1 MKRATPRLISLIFV
15 IFLLDPASTGQSMH
29 QGQKKAPIS
38 SEEETQAQTGAP
50 LFNNLGNYHHKI
62 TTKSSLAQRYFDQGL
77 ILAYGFNHGEAIRSF
92 KEAARLDPSCGMCYW
107 GVALAL
113 GPNIN
118 KPMEEKDAV
127 KAWKALQ
134 QAETRAVHTS
144 QREQAYINAL
154 AKRYSSQPVADR
166 RPLDVAYANAM
177 RDVMQRY
184 PNDLDAATLFAEA
197 MMDTI
202 PWDYYTEDKRP
213 KPVTDEITKA
223 LESVI
228 ARDPLHPGAN
238 HFYIHAVEASR
249 TPERALPSAA
259 RLGKIAP
266 GAGHLVHMPSHVYLR
281 VGRYHDATLANER
294 AVDADESYI
303 GQCRAQGFYPVAY
316 YPHNQHFLWYTAGM
330 EGRSNLAIETAREID
345 RMNERKNLAEGERF
359 SPLLTLTLARFGRW
373 SEVLAQPRPPG
384 TQLFEAALDH
394 YARGMAHS
402 AKLEFAEAQK
412 ELAALGKV
420 ARDQTTQTLDRP
432 DLPGGKLILLSH
444 YALAGEIA
452 SRRRQ
457 ADEMIK
463 FFTAAIEIEDQLPYM
478 EPPYWHQPV
487 RQLLGA
493 GLLEIEKP
501 VMAETVYRKDLE
513 RHPANGWS
521 LYGLLVS
528 LRAQGKTEEA
538 NDFDKRFREAWQ
550 LADVTLTA
558 SRF

>member
-1 MKRATPRLISLIFV
+1 MKRATSFLISLISV
-15 IFLLDPASTGQSMH
+15 TFLLDHASTAQTIH
-29 QGQKKAPIS
+29 QGQKRALTS
-38 SEEETQAQTGAP
+38 SEQETQPQTGAP

-77 ILAYGFNHGEAIRSF
+77 ILTYGFNHGEAIRSF

-118 KPMEEKDAV
+118 KPMGKKDSL
-127 KAWKALQ
+127 KAWEALQ
-134 QAETRAVHTS
+134 QAEARAESIS

-154 AKRYSSQPVADR
+154 ATRYSPQPVADR
-166 RPLDVAYANAM
+166 RTLDVAYANAM

-202 PWDYYTEDKRP
+202 PWNYYTEDKRP

-238 HFYIHAVEASR
+238 HFYIHAVEASL
-249 TPERALPSAA
+249 TPDRALPSAA

-266 GAGHLVHMPSHVYLR
+266 GAGHLVHMPSHIYLR

-294 AVDADESYI
+294 AVDADETYI
-303 GQCRAQGFYPVAY
+303 AQCRAQGFYPVAY

-345 RMNERKNLAEGERF
+345 RMNERKNLAEGKRF
-359 SPLLTLTLARFGRW
+359 SPLLILTLTRFGRW
-373 SEVLAQPRPPG
+373 SDVLAEPRPPG
-384 TQLFEAALDH
+384 TQLFAAAMDH

-412 ELAALGKV
+412 ELDALEQV
-420 ARDQTTQTLDRP
+420 TRSPATQTLDQP
-432 DLPGGKLILLSH
+432 DLPGSKLILLSR

-452 SRRRQ
+452 SRRGQ

-463 FFTAAIEIEDQLPYM
+463 FFTAAIEIEDRLPYM

-493 GLLEIEKP
+493 GLLEMKKP
-501 VMAETVYRKDLE
+501 LMAETVYRKDLE

-538 NDFDKRFREAWQ
+538 NDFEKRFREAWK
-550 LADVTLTA
+550 LADVTLSA